1 MLNMKIRVGQNTYP
15 LKELV
20 KLEQKRVALKISHVN
35 NQAKMEVSASLNDP
49 NASATEIFDEA
60 KDEIVPTIL
69 AKHPS
74 VQVIYEGQSERA
86 GDTTS
91 SMKRWL
97 PVILLLVFFTVVLTF
112 RSFFQAAIV
121 LLLIP
126 FAFIG
131 VVTGHWIHN
140 LPISM
145 LSLFGI
151 LAVAGVVI
159 NDSLVLVSTMNRL
172 LKDGLSFMD
181 AVYEASIS
189 RFRPILL
196 TSVTTVA
203 GLLPIVL
210 ETSLQ
215 AQFVIPMAV
224 SLAYG
229 LLSATFIM
237 LLMLP
242 PLLVV
247 VNNLRRGWRWL
258 WEGEKV
264 APRAVEPSV
273 LEEEEE

>member
-1 MLNMKIRVGQNTYP
+1 MKIRVGKNTYP

-20 KLEQKRVALKISHVN
+20 ELEEKRVALKISHVN

-49 NASATEIFDEA
+49 SASASEIFSNARDF
-60 KDEIVPTIL
+60 IVPAVL
-69 AKHPS
+69 EKHPS

-86 GDTTS
+86 EDTTT

-112 RSFFQAAIV
+112 RSFLQAAVV

-131 VVTGHWIHN
+131 VVTGHWLHGVT
-140 LPISM
+140 ISM

-159 NDSLVLVSTMNRL
+159 NDSLVLISTMNRL
-172 LKDGLSFMD
+172 LKDGMGFMD
-181 AVYEASIS
+181 AVEEASIS

-203 GLLPIVL
+203 GLLPIVF

-215 AQFVIPMAV
+215 AQFVIPMAI

-229 LLSATFIM
+229 LLSATFVM

-258 WEGEKV
+258 WEGETV
-264 APRAVEPSV
+264 DPRAVEPSV
-273 LEEEEE
+273 LEEED